1 MDLSVEKN
9 ISENCASAK
18 ITVWGMIDTL
28 DSERF
33 FSELERLPEE
43 AQNIEFDLE
52 NVPYISSSGLRVLLK
67 AMDMAED
74 RGGVMKVVKSS
85 EFVREILAA
94 VGFDKL
100 FEVA

>member
-1 MDLSVEKN
+1 MNLSVSN
-9 ISENCASAK
+9 TENCSK
-18 ITVWGMIDTL
+18 ISVEGMIDTL
-28 DSERF
+28 DSEKLL
-33 FSELERLPEE
+33 SELERLPEE
-43 AQNIEFDLE
+43 AQNIEFDLG
-52 NVPYISSSGLRVLLK
+52 NVSYISSSGLRVLLK
-67 AMDMAED
+67 AMDMAEE